1 MSEQRW
7 VFVVKALDQP
17 GTLAAAASVFSNRG
31 VSLEA
36 ILGSGIAS
44 TAIEDG
50 RLILSFR
57 ATERKKEMLLRA
69 LERLASV
76 LQVKDYPYADAN
88 LRAIAIAK
96 VSSLKNILL
105 DLDTAVQTETISQTA
120 EEQVLLLTGSTSA
133 VEQVIQAL
141 RQQSV
146 LLDLVTA
153 AITL

>member
-7 VFVVKALDQP
+7 VFVVRALDQP
-17 GTLAAAASVFSNRG
+17 GTLTAAASVFSNRG

-36 ILGSGIAS
+36 ILGSGIAA
-44 TAIEDG
+44 TAIEEG

-57 ATERKKEMLLRA
+57 ATERKQEMLLRA
-69 LERLASV
+69 LERLSSV
-76 LQVKDYPYADAN
+76 LQVTSYLYDDPK

-96 VSSLKNILL
+96 VSSLQDISF
-105 DLDTAVQTETISQTA
+105 DSEAIVVETIATSPDGLR
-120 EEQVLLLTGSTSA
+120 LLLTGSTVA
-133 VEQVIQAL
+133 VEQVIQTL
-141 RQQSV
+141 RQASV